1 MSTVDGLSYEILQNW
16 QVRKTKRQKLAFIE
30 MMQSRLPGLRVE
42 EGGLLRCRNLV
53 LGDPDTAKV
62 VFTAHYD
69 TCARLPFPNFITPK
83 NFLIYL
89 LYNVLIALPFLALMF
104 AVTGL
109 LAPRMGVA
117 GMFLGLL
124 IGFGAMLYVFLLG
137 PANPHTVNDNTSGVL
152 TLAETI
158 RRMSEEERAN
168 CAFVFFDHEESGLF
182 GSAFFASRHKKAM
195 KDKLLVNFD
204 CVSDG
209 DHLLFV
215 QSRRAR
221 KGYEDALKAAF
232 PAVEGKTLYFE
243 STLSAFYPSDQMNF
257 PVAVGAAAMRKKP
270 LLGLYMGRI
279 HTARDTVLQEENIA
293 FLADGARKL
302 VSLL

>member
-1 MSTVDGLSYEILQNW
+1 MDGLSYEILQNW

-30 MMQSRLPGLRVE
+30 MMQSRIPGLRVE

-62 VFTAHYD
+62 IFTAHYD

-89 LYNVLIALPFLALMF
+89 LYNLLIALPFLALMF
-104 AVTGL
+104 AVTWL
-109 LAPRMGVA
+109 LAPHFGIAGLMLGV
-117 GMFLGLL
+117 L

-152 TLAETI
+152 TLAEAI

-195 KDKLLVNFD
+195 KNKLLVNFD

-209 DHLLFV
+209 DTFLFV
-215 QSRRAR
+215 QSGKAR
-221 KGYEDALKAAF
+221 KAYGEALRAAF
-232 PAVEGKTLYFE
+232 APADGKEVCME
-243 STLSAFYPSDQMNF
+243 STWSAFYPSDQMNF
-257 PVAVGAAAMRKKP
+257 PVAVGAAAMQRKK

-279 HTARDTVLQEENIA
+279 HTPKDTVLQEENIA

>member
-1 MSTVDGLSYEILQNW
+1 MDGLSYEILQNW
-16 QVRKTKRQKLAFIE
+16 QVRKTKKQKLAFIE
-30 MMQSRLPGLRVE
+30 LMQSRIPGLRVE

-62 VFTAHYD
+62 IFTAHYD

-89 LYNVLIALPFLALMF
+89 LYNLLIALPFLALMF
-104 AVTGL
+104 AVTWL
-109 LAPRMGVA
+109 LAPHFGIAGLMLGV
-117 GMFLGLL
+117 L

-152 TLAETI
+152 TLAEAI

-195 KDKLLVNFD
+195 KNKLLVNFD

-209 DHLLFV
+209 DTFLFV
-215 QSRRAR
+215 QSGKAR
-221 KGYEDALKAAF
+221 KAYGEALRAAF
-232 PAVEGKTLYFE
+232 APADGKEVCME
-243 STLSAFYPSDQMNF
+243 STWSAFYPSDQMNF
-257 PVAVGAAAMRKKP
+257 PVAVGAAAMQRKK

-279 HTARDTVLQEENIA
+279 HTPKDTVLQEENIA